1 MQKHSSPMMRLTKRR
16 AAFRLRHLL
25 DEFNFLIASF
35 PDLHDA
41 FDADELPLAF
51 ILRRDSRLTKAS
63 GGPRQTISPSPNSSA
78 RWRTTSSSGIHS
90 RGGRRKQM
98 SDE

>member
-1 MQKHSSPMMRLTKRR
+1 MHRRSSPMMQLTRR
-16 AAFRLRHLL
+16 GAAFRLRQLL
-25 DEFNFLIASF
+25 DEFHLLMASF
-35 PDLHDA
+35 PDLGDA

-51 ILRRDSRLTKAS
+51 ILWRDSRLTKAS
-63 GGPRQTISPSPNSSA
+63 AAPRETFSPRGNNSVRRRPMSF
-78 RWRTTSSSGIHS
+78 RTHS

>member
-1 MQKHSSPMMRLTKRR
+1 MEKHSSSMTQVTNRHEV
-16 AAFRLRHLL
+16 FRLRQLL
-25 DEFNFLIASF
+25 DEFHLQIGSF

-63 GGPRQTISPSPNSSA
+63 AGPPQTFSGHANNSVPRRPMSF
-78 RWRTTSSSGIHS
+78 RTHS